1 MTDRE
6 YALNVI
12 QRLHHKPPDD
22 VSRKF
27 NEDNA
32 GIGCMLKYLYDAE
45 NPVSAGEVSRFMRV
59 STARVSVL
67 LKKLREKDFI
77 ICENSSEDAR
87 RLIIS
92 LSEKG
97 KAECCK
103 REERMVEI
111 FSHLI
116 ERIGRERMEE
126 FISVSN
132 EIRDIVSE
140 EINKEMNNL

>member
-6 YALNVI
+6 YVLNVI

-22 VSRKF
+22 VSKKF

-32 GIGCMLKYLYDAE
+32 GIGCMLKYLYNAE
-45 NPVSAGEVSRFMRV
+45 TPVSAGEISRFMNV

-97 KAECCK
+97 RAECCK
-103 REERMVEI
+103 RKERMIEI
-111 FSHLI
+111 FSHII

-126 FISVSN
+126 FISISA
-132 EIRDIVSE
+132 EIRETISE
-140 EINKEMNNL
+140 EIKKELSNL

>member
-6 YALNVI
+6 YVLNVI

-22 VSRKF
+22 VSRRF
-27 NEDNA
+27 NDDNA
-32 GIGCMLKYLYDAE
+32 GIGCMLKYLHDAE
-45 NPVSAGEVSRFMRV
+45 TPVSAGEISRFMRV

-97 KAECCK
+97 KAECIG

-111 FSHLI
+111 FSHII

-132 EIRDIVSE
+132 EIRDIVSA